1 MVRTGAGTGAAAVV
15 PARYDGANCIDLVLI
30 RPGRQILPD
39 YLQLVINAD
48 VTRQHIARHSVGS
61 GQAHFNV
68 EAMKQIVIP
77 VPPRSEQEAVVRA
90 VQEQHALL
98 DELRESVHDQLRLLQ
113 ERRQALITA
122 AVTDRMDLTGEAA

>member
-1 MVRTGAGTGAAAVV
+1 
-15 PARYDGANCIDLVLI
+15 
-30 RPGRQILPD
+30 
-39 YLQLVINAD
+39 
-48 VTRQHIARHSVGS
+48 
-61 GQAHFNV
+61 
-68 EAMKQIVIP
+68 MKQIVIP